1 MIHMHYLFHFA
12 ENNLWRVRDGLPG
25 LPTHIELPRAK
36 GLSKISYSPKTLSTD
51 IRAD

>member
-1 MIHMHYLFHFA
+1 MIHMHYLFRFA
-12 ENNLWRVRDGLPG
+12 ENNLWRVRDELPG

-36 GLSKISYSPKTLSTD
+36 GLSEISYGPKTLSND